1 MGTAFIL
8 YGLLALLAGY
18 LLGSIPFGLLL
29 TRWAGLGDVRSIG
42 SGNIGATNVLRTGH
56 RGLAAATL
64 ALDLLKGTLA
74 VLIVYALA
82 KRAVGF
88 EAYRLA
94 YLAGLGAVLGH
105 LFPLWLG
112 FHGGKGIATFIGVLL
127 GVHWP
132 AAAVFCLIWLG
143 VAAVWRYSS
152 LAALSGTAGVIVY
165 YLIFGQAGLP
175 YVLVMA
181 ALVTLKHHAN
191 IRRLLA
197 GQESRIGAKP

>member
-1 MGTAFIL
+1 MGIAFIL

-74 VLIVYALA
+74 VLIVYAMA

-197 GQESRIGAKP
+197 GQESRIGAKS

>member
-8 YGLLALLAGY
+8 YGLLALLVGY

-74 VLIVYALA
+74 VLIVYAMA

-88 EAYRLA
+88 EAYRLT

-127 GVHWP
+127 GLHWP

-152 LAALSGTAGVIVY
+152 LAALSATAGVIVY

-197 GQESRIGAKP
+197 GQESRIGVKP

>member
-1 MGTAFIL
+1 
-8 YGLLALLAGY
+8 
-18 LLGSIPFGLLL
+18 
-29 TRWAGLGDVRSIG
+29 
-42 SGNIGATNVLRTGH
+42 
-56 RGLAAATL
+56 
-64 ALDLLKGTLA
+64 
-74 VLIVYALA
+74 
-82 KRAVGF
+82 
-88 EAYRLA
+88 
-94 YLAGLGAVLGH
+94 
-105 LFPLWLG
+105 
-112 FHGGKGIATFIGVLL
+112 L

-181 ALVTLKHHAN
+181 ALVSLKHHAN